1 MKAALE
7 RARKARRR
15 VLASHSNRDII
26 GAIATAAGNLDTRAL
41 VEELAGRLSMD
52 RAMIS
57 HGLGLML
64 SALNPAALTDLVSDQ
79 AEDPRALEQAV
90 DRDANGQARL
100 GGPEVIFYGLAGNL
114 PGLALPAIAAS
125 LLARSVCLLRDSNR
139 QPLLTRALT
148 ASLADCDSDLAA
160 MVVAMDWPAG
170 DPGCE
175 DEAFAA
181 AGRVELYGSDET
193 IDLIGSRH
201 DHPDV
206 VEHGHRLS
214 IGYLAEGAD
223 MDSAASGFA
232 EAAVIYE
239 GLGCLSPQTI
249 IVEGTQERA
258 REFAEAMAR
267 GFEVFEKRWPRLPA
281 DPMGEAA
288 RRAFMDEAEM
298 SSLGNPQE
306 VVLVGKGG
314 NWCVHL
320 ADGGLDDGLRPGPGR
335 RCLRVLSGGPRQGL
349 GARLDDS
356 ERPPLAAVGVA
367 TGEHDYPRL
376 ADIFERA
383 GATWVCDPAHMQTP
397 PLAWTQDG
405 HCRLSSLLSWQSQ
418 P

>member
-15 VLASHSNRDII
+15 VLESHSNRDII
-26 GAIATAAGNLDTRAL
+26 GAIATAAGNLDTRTL
-41 VEELAGRLSMD
+41 VETLVARLSMD

-64 SALNPAALTDLVSDQ
+64 SALNPAALTYLVADQ

-90 DRDANGQARL
+90 DHGANCRARL
-100 GGPEVIFYGLAGNL
+100 GGPEVVFYALAGNL

-125 LLARSVCLLRDSNR
+125 LLARSVCLLRDSSR
-139 QPLLTRALT
+139 QPLLTRALV
-148 ASLADCDSDLAA
+148 ASLADCDPDLAA

-170 DPGCE
+170 DPGYE
-175 DEAFAA
+175 NEAFAA

-193 IDLIGSRH
+193 VALIGSRH
-201 DHPDV
+201 DHPDI
-206 VEHGHRLS
+206 VEHGDRLS

-249 IVEGTQERA
+249 IVEGTQARA
-258 REFAEAMAR
+258 HEFTQAMAR

-281 DPMGEAA
+281 DPTSEAA
-288 RRAFMDEAEM
+288 RRAFMDEAEV
-298 SSLGNPQE
+298 SSLANPQE
-306 VVLVGKGG
+306 VVLVGKDGS
-314 NWCVHL
+314 WCVHL

-335 RCLRVLSGGPRQGL
+335 RCLSVLAGGPRQSL
-349 GARLDDS
+349 GSRLDDS
-356 ERPPLAAVGVA
+356 RRPPLAAVGVA
-367 TGEHDYPRL
+367 ASGPDYQRL
-376 ADIFERA
+376 AGIFESA

-405 HCRLSSLLSWQSQ
+405 HCRLSSLLSWQTQ